1 MGPQIMLE
9 EIWLDTDIVSKSPQD
24 QAQCQCPRM
33 LMWHTF
39 GHQERAAGSKQGAE
53 YLELL
58 EHSPHGLC
66 HRQPGAHMP
75 PTVPGKADMED
86 HKVTLD
92 VCGCRLCD
100 NKKSDD
106 SYVVLE
112 SRLCGCSL
120 GRKDQ
125 VHCLLSVLQPPLDSN
140 QNTRRNI
147 ALSVIACMCHL

>member
-1 MGPQIMLE
+1 
-9 EIWLDTDIVSKSPQD
+9 
-24 QAQCQCPRM
+24 
-33 LMWHTF
+33 MWHTF

-58 EHSPHGLC
+58 EHSPHGLR

-112 SRLCGCSL
+112 SRFMRLLTWSKRSSTLLAERPAAPSRLQSKHATKYSLECNCVHVSPLINRPLCARPGELL
-120 GRKDQ
+120 GSMGW
-125 VHCLLSVLQPPLDSN
+125 L
-140 QNTRRNI
+140 
-147 ALSVIACMCHL
+147 